1 MLARH
6 AEDLFWMGRYLERSE
21 NTARLLDVTYHAV
34 LEAIMPDPERQ
45 WRDLL
50 EVLALDDAPGAE
62 EAVNASSITRFLL
75 AGAENPGSIRN
86 CVARCRENAR
96 AVRDALSAEM
106 WEAINTF
113 HLELARSPVAQS
125 STYEL
130 FRVVKARCHLVAGA
144 ATATMP
150 RGEGYRFFVLGG
162 VMERAILTSR
172 WLAHAYSRFSEASG
186 SGSFHEWVV
195 ILKSMSA
202 YEAYLRLHRA
212 SMEPG
217 RVLEFLLQSRDY
229 PRSVLWCLNV
239 ADSQVQRLA
248 TNRIGRQAARM
259 SGRLR
264 AEVEFADASNHEPK
278 ALAGLLS
285 GVSHDLESLASAIE
299 ADYFRPGADESLH
312 SYEAI

>member
-6 AEDLFWMGRYLERSE
+6 AEDLFWMGRYLERAE

-34 LEAIMPDPERQ
+34 LEAIMPDPARQ

-50 EVLALDDAPGAE
+50 QVLALDDAPGAA
-62 EAVNASSITRFLL
+62 EAVSGPGITGFLL
-75 AGAENPGSIRN
+75 AGTGNPGSIRA

-106 WEAINTF
+106 WEGINTF
-113 HLELARSPVAQS
+113 HLELARTPLQQT
-125 STYEL
+125 STYEI

-162 VMERAILTSR
+162 VLERAILTSR
-172 WLAHAYSRFSEASG
+172 WLAHAYGRFGEAAG

-248 TNRIGRQAARM
+248 TNRFGRQAARL

-264 AEVEFADASNHEPK
+264 AEVEFADASSLDWK
-278 ALAGLLS
+278 ALAALLAE
-285 GVSHDLESLASAIE
+285 VSRELESLTDAIE
-299 ADYFRPGADESLH
+299 ADYFRPGAEESLH